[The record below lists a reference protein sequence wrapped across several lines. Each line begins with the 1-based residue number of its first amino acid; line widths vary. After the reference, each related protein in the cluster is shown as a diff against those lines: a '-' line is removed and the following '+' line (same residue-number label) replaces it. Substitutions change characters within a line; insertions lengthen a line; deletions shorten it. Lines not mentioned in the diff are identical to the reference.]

1 MLSDHE
7 ARLRESETAASAA
20 LDVELRFLAVL
31 DTIVRRQRKAEN
43 PCGDGAAEELL
54 FELREIR
61 AAREPPAVLGTPTF
75 SRTGSEIR
83 VDVHGCRQLRNLATL
98 NTPTPAPAAAAPT
111 VDALRCPVDGS
122 PNLEGTDT
130 DAERGWSF
138 PCEFASLG
146 SLIQLQFA
154 CAPEPASPKEIRLQ
168 TGESEPTDTLIQQP
182 DGWQLIDALGW
193 FLLGQAKRTIPVP
206 SGLTPA

>member
-31 DTIVRRQRKAEN
+31 ETIVRRQRKAEN
-43 PCGDGAAEELL
+43 PCGEAEALL

-75 SRTGSEIR
+75 FRTGSEIR
-83 VDVHGCRQLRNLATL
+83 VDVHGCRQLSNLTTL
-98 NTPTPAPAAAAPT
+98 NTPTPAPAPATPT
-111 VDALRCPVDGS
+111 VDALRCPVDAS
-122 PNLEGTDT
+122 PSLDGTDT

-168 TGESEPTDTLIQQP
+168 ADESPPTDTLNQQP